1 MCAWKLKPIGQG
13 LTLRLW
19 RPWHHDPM
27 IKTLKR
33 LKSLCNDTYP
43 YRLASA
49 VSKTEL
55 CLFTIWYRMG
65 CRSILERQT
74 RPDRTRSGLGF
85 DPRRPTRFANPDQ
98 TRPDASL
105 GQGCKTKT
113 DASLG
118 QGCKTKTDASLGQ
131 GCIKTDSPLR
141 PGRPYLDR
149 GECNDTYPYRLAS
162 AVSKTELCPFTG
174 WLERAF
180 SAHPSIDRGVPN
192 GVSGLLSPTAWYPAA
207 SPSRDCPPYA
217 VWHKLVAW

>member
-1 MCAWKLKPIGQG
+1 M
-13 LTLRLW
+13 
-19 RPWHHDPM
+19 
-27 IKTLKR
+27 
-33 LKSLCNDTYP
+33 CNDTYP

-74 RPDRTRSGLGF
+74 RPGQTRSGLGF

-113 DASLG
+113 RRIPWARM
-118 QGCKTKTDASLGQ
+118 QGALHPWPAKTDASLGQ

-162 AVSKTELCPFTG
+162 TVSKTELCLFTQCWC
-174 WLERAF
+174 WL
-180 SAHPSIDRGVPN
+180 
-192 GVSGLLSPTAWYPAA
+192 
-207 SPSRDCPPYA
+207 CPPSASSSSTSLLYRH
-217 VWHKLVAW
+217 V